1 MFYVSSL
8 YTVTLRRTMNRLI
21 QHVKMRWGL
30 CNPCVQIDNLPAVAY
45 VEAIPNMD
53 TSLE

>member
-1 MFYVSSL
+1 
-8 YTVTLRRTMNRLI
+8 MNRLI

-30 CNPCVQIDNLPAVAY
+30 SIPRVQIDNLPVVAY
-45 VEAIPNMD
+45 VEAIPNTD